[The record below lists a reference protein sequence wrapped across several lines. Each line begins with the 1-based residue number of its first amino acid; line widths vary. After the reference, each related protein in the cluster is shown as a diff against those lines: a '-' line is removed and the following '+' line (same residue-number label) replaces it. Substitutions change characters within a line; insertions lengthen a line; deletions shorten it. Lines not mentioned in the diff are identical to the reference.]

1 MFPLLTLNKK
11 ISAGDLFVRTCVIL
25 GFVYFTRSLDIVQ
38 NADKDLSPF
47 WTSSE
52 IPCTQ
57 DLS

>member
-47 WTSSE
+47 
-52 IPCTQ
+52 
-57 DLS
+57 